1 MPEET
6 PEKNKEPTLEE
17 KITPLVRKLLNNNIV
32 DIITAKTMIETLPPE
47 IPPESF
53 YFQLYNTLIRLEGV
67 YSTKS
72 LGPNH
77 EQEKQNAKSK
87 CKSYFPD

>member
-1 MPEET
+1 MPKET

-53 YFQLYNTLIRLEGV
+53 YFQLYNALIRLEGV
-67 YSTKS
+67 YSTKG
-72 LGPNH
+72 LGSNH